1 MGLLPSLLSAWWG
14 GERLYLCFVGAK
26 WAWSTGLHPTV
37 SAVPD
42 GRGKVWILF
51 QCLPEVGW
59 LQSKGYRPA
68 ELPSSWSFGWREW
81 AFLGTFVFGV
91 VGLGPGPVGVFWL
104 QTALSPE
111 PRYREGK
118 RDRPP
123 RELTTGSPLKSL
135 ASWPSFFHLS
145 RGFLIV
151 ASCILNRSFG
161 CN

>member
-1 MGLLPSLLSAWWG
+1 MDSFPA
-14 GERLYLCFVGAK
+14 F
-26 WAWSTGLHPTV
+26 AWSRV
-37 SAVPD
+37 AVVKRVPSRRTTLFLVIWLERV
-42 GRGKVWILF
+42 GFSWQFCVWG
-51 QCLPEVGW
+51 CG
-59 LQSKGYRPA
+59 GGARA
-68 ELPSSWSFGWREW
+68 CWRIQV
-81 AFLGTFVFGV
+81 ADCSVTR
-91 VGLGPGPVGVFWL
+91 
-104 QTALSPE
+104 AKI
-111 PRYREGK
+111 REGK